1 MSHRKHKLKVKEIK
15 RAFAAS
21 AAFDGDVVRSPGYW
35 ESPEISDYFS
45 KKHWQ
50 EVANEKLLDYR
61 SSHPHFT
68 DEAYR
73 YFLPA
78 YLVVSIGHRLGGE
91 VDGFTFYSLTPPKDG
106 QSEEMEDFLK
116 RISGFTKEQLSVIRK
131 FALQFAE
138 ENRTYLSEDDR
149 RTEEFWETY
158 EPPD

>member
-1 MSHRKHKLKVKEIK
+1 MGSFGGEQALLSENEDKGIYSMSHRKHKLKVKEIK

-78 YLVVSIGHRLGGE
+78 
-91 VDGFTFYSLTPPKDG
+91 
-106 QSEEMEDFLK
+106 
-116 RISGFTKEQLSVIRK
+116 
-131 FALQFAE
+131 
-138 ENRTYLSEDDR
+138 
-149 RTEEFWETY
+149 
-158 EPPD
+158 